1 MIPFIFL
8 LHPRASVQDGNLL
21 ASGPEKNQADWL
33 MPESATLADSIRCE

>member
-8 LHPRASVQDGNLL
+8 LRPRASAQDGFLL
-21 ASGPEKNQADWL
+21 ASGPEKNQADRL